1 MRRSGVKPDSQPFPG
16 TMPWQNASK
25 MTDNDLAALYA
36 YLTTEPKVVL
46 MNTYTFRSF
55 GFALLINVIVFLIGA
70 SAAAYFRRWPL
81 PTDPLDKLTLIAN
94 DRVGWTAQA
103 VLFLVAY
110 LATAVLFALIA
121 AKISNARGLAGA
133 AAILFAVGF
142 LCWLVISIDRLQLGV
157 KAAELI
163 RTYDPAAP
171 PEVMV
176 NFSWVFWANTLCI
189 LAALALMGA
198 ALAVAGVLPTLG
210 WVVMG
215 TAVASASIATLIWG
229 DWPPFMSYIL
239 VLILALGL
247 IQI

>member
-1 MRRSGVKPDSQPFPG
+1 
-16 TMPWQNASK
+16 
-25 MTDNDLAALYA
+25 
-36 YLTTEPKVVL
+36 
-46 MNTYTFRSF
+46 MNPYTFRSF

-70 SAAAYFRRWPL
+70 SAAVYFHRWPL

-121 AKISNARGLAGA
+121 AKLPHSRWLAVGA
-133 AAILFAVGF
+133 VLFLVVGF
-142 LCWLVISIDRLQLGV
+142 LFWLPISIGRLQLGA

-163 RTYDPAAP
+163 STYDPTTP

-176 NFSWVFWANTLCI
+176 NRSWLFWANTLCI

-210 WVVMG
+210 WVVMA
-215 TAVASASIATLIWG
+215 TAVASAIIGALFWG
-229 DWPPFMSYIL
+229 DCRHS
-239 VLILALGL
+239 
-247 IQI
+247 